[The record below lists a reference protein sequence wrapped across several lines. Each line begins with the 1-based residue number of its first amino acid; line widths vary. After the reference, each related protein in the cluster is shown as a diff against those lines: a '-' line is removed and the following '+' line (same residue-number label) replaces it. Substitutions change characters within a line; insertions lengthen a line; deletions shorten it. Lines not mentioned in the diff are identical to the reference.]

1 MSNVRPHVSLM
12 TDEEFAIF
20 IGSATE
26 ELKVKQEQMTKSYQ
40 LGSWPRWWFDQETE
54 TLDFLDGDG
63 TKRLEASV
71 VDIGSYSSESNTWK
85 WAWANDSLTDSLRE
99 KASSLQALADLTGF
113 SIFDDETA
121 VEIDGLPMAWELAA
135 IGVRHLGA
143 LGVYRAPSSE
153 RPLFSFLAITS
164 IRWV

>member
-1 MSNVRPHVSLM
+1 M
-12 TDEEFAIF
+12 TDEEFGEF
-20 IGSATE
+20 IGSAAE
-26 ELKVKQEQMTKSYQ
+26 ELQVKQAHLAESYR
-40 LGSWPRWWFDQETE
+40 LGDWPRWWFDQRSE
-54 TLDFLDGDG
+54 TLDFLDEDG
-63 TKRLEASV
+63 TKKLEASV
-71 VDIGSYSSESNTWK
+71 VDIGSYSTESNTWK
-85 WAWANDSLTDSLRE
+85 WAWANDSLTESLRE
-99 KASSLQALADLTGF
+99 KAGSLQALADLTGF
-113 SIFDDETA
+113 SIFDDEAA